1 MGIFS
6 SIGKTQG
13 TRQRGSF
20 LTPGTYIVEVTACRH
35 VCSQKDGSEYFTAEL
50 DVVESNN
57 PNHPVGSPATWM
69 CKLNGK
75 FPQSALADVKS
86 FVVAAVGC
94 VDSEVDEGMIEDHV
108 LGGDGSG
115 MAGERLRVV
124 VEQRKTRSGTDFS
137 KHYFSKAPNAGTVA
151 PAAPASN
158 DVPF

>member
-6 SIGKTQG
+6 NIGKTQG

-35 VCSQKDGSEYFTAEL
+35 VTSQKDGSEYFTAEL
-50 DVVESNN
+50 DVVESNS

-86 FVVAAVGC
+86 FVVSAVGC
-94 VDSEVDEGMIEDHV
+94 ADADVDEAMLEDHV
-108 LGGDGSG
+108 LGGDGSA
-115 MAGERLRVV
+115 MAGERLRIV
-124 VEQRKTRSGTDFS
+124 VETRKTRGGTDFS

-151 PAAPASN
+151 PPAPT
-158 DVPF
+158 DEVPF